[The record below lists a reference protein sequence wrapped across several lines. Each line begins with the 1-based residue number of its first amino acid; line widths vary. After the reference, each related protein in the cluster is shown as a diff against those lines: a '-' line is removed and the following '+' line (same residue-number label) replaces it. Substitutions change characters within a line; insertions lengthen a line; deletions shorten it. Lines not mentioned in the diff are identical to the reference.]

1 MKLNEG
7 SESEMIFHDIE
18 ISLISMPTYVQLL
31 SNENTFDIVWQ
42 MKINFL

>member
-18 ISLISMPTYVQLL
+18 ISLIIMPTYIQLL
-31 SNENTFDIVWQ
+31 SNENTLWQ